1 MEEVGAQVAAPMY
14 VHSALPSRYC
24 EAPPMAK
31 KRDYLYHQYQPEQMQ
46 QQIPQIQDLR
56 DNWSPS
62 SWNWD
67 NVSFVAKPLE
77 SAILR
82 PGMATAEHKN
92 KERANGLEKNGVG
105 DEADENLRLNLG
117 GGLKYVEE
125 PVSRAP
131 KRVRSGSPGG
141 NYPMCQVD
149 DCDEDLSNAKDYHR
163 RHKVCE
169 LHSKSAKAPV
179 GKQMQRFCQ
188 QCSRFHPLSEF
199 DEGKRSCRRRLAGH
213 NRRRRKTQAEDVNS
227 RPLVHGNQESTAPEN
242 LDIVNLLASL
252 ARLQGKTDERSVNNT
267 LVPDKE
273 HIMKI
278 LSKMNSLTL
287 PRDLAARL
295 STFKNLDGAVMGQT
309 SSKHQDGSNH
319 DMSSPSTMDLLQV
332 LSATLAS
339 SAPNALSALSQGSSQ
354 SSDSDRTKMKSPD
367 PSTGAVMQRGIVD
380 LTSVRGERSSSSYQS
395 PVEDSDCQIQETRP
409 NLPLQLFSSS
419 PEDDSP
425 PKLATSGKYYSSD
438 SSNPTEERSPLSS
451 PLMVQKLFPMR
462 TLKEA
467 IEPEKMSTGR
477 EINGSVELTQNCVHT
492 VPLELFRDSD
502 KGPDCGPYQ
511 SSPYQTGY
519 TSSSGSDHSPSSLT
533 LDSQLDR
540 TGRIMFKLFD
550 KDPSHFPG
558 TLRSQIFN
566 WLSNSPLEM
575 ESYIRPGCVVLSV
588 YMSMSSAAWE
598 QLEGN
603 LLQRLQSLVQN
614 SDTDFWRSG
623 RFLVHTGKKLASHN
637 GGKLHLCRSWKTCSP
652 ELVLV
657 SPLAIVGGQ
666 ETSLLLRGRN
676 LDNPGTRIHLTYEGG
691 YISKEVTQVSSQGS
705 FNEITVGAFKINAG
719 LPNAFSRCFIE
730 VENGFKGNSFPVI
743 VADAKICKELRS
755 LESELEEE
763 PRSRDGSPDKANQD
777 SGCRV
782 SSRAEILHFLNELGW
797 LFQRNTTSS
806 MLRDP
811 DYSLRRYK
819 YLFTFAVERDC
830 CALVKTLLDISV
842 SGYLD
847 ADGQSS
853 EPVKALLEIQ
863 LLNRA
868 VRRKCRKMV
877 DMLLQYHIS
886 TSEGSGSKG
895 SGKTYIFAP
904 NMEGPGSITPLHVAA
919 CTSGSVEIV
928 DALTNDPQ
936 EIGLNGWNSLLDANG
951 QSPYSYAVM
960 RNNHSYNELVS
971 CKLADRK
978 NSQISVIIG
987 SEMEE
992 LQPSVVQESGQC
1004 AQSQLSAGSCTRCAV
1019 AAAKYGRRFPA
1030 SRGLLHRP
1038 YIHSMLVVAAVCV
1051 CVCLFYRNLQKVG
1064 CHAPFNWKDLD
1075 YGAS

>member
-1 MEEVGAQVAAPMY
+1 MEEVGAQVAAPIY
-14 VHSALPSRYC
+14 VHSALSSRYC
-24 EAPPMAK
+24 EAPPMAR
-31 KRDYLYHQYQPEQMQ
+31 KRDYLYQQYQPEQMQ
-46 QQIPQIQDLR
+46 QQITRRQDR
-56 DNWSPS
+56 GDNWNPN
-62 SWNWD
+62 SWDWD
-67 NVSFVAKPLE
+67 SVRFVAKPLE
-77 SAILR
+77 SEILR
-82 PGMATAEHKN
+82 PGTATAEHRK
-92 KERANGLEKNGVG
+92 KERGNGLEKAGAG
-105 DEADENLRLNLG
+105 DEEDENLRLNLG

-125 PVSRAP
+125 PVSRP
-131 KRVRSGSPGG
+131 HKRVRSGSPGS

-149 DCDEDLSNAKDYHR
+149 DCGEDLSSAKDYHR

-169 LHSKSAKAPV
+169 LHSKSAKALV

-227 RPLVHGNQESTAPEN
+227 RPLVQGNRESTAHDN
-242 LDIVNLLASL
+242 LDIVNLVASL
-252 ARLQGKTDERSVNNT
+252 ARIQGTTDEISVNNM

-273 HIMKI
+273 HIVKI

-295 STFKNLDGAVMGQT
+295 STFKNLNGAVMGQT
-309 SSKHQDGSNH
+309 SSKHQDGSNR

-332 LSATLAS
+332 FSATLGS
-339 SAPNALSALSQGSSQ
+339 TVPNALSALSQGSSQ
-354 SSDSDRTKMKSPD
+354 SSDSDRTKLKSPD
-367 PSTGAVMQRGIVD
+367 LSTGAVMHRGTVD
-380 LTSVRGERSSSSYQS
+380 LASVGGERSSSSNQS

-425 PKLATSGKYYSSD
+425 TKLATSRKHYSSD

-451 PLMVQKLFPMR
+451 PPMVQKLFPMR

-467 IEPEKMSTGR
+467 IESEKMSTST
-477 EINGSVELTQNCVHT
+477 EINGSIELTRNVPT

-502 KGPDCGPYQ
+502 KGPDCGLYQ

-519 TSSSGSDHSPSSLT
+519 TSSSGSDLSPSSLT
-533 LDSQLDR
+533 LDSQQDR

-550 KDPSHFPG
+550 KDPSHLPG
-558 TLRSQIFN
+558 ALRSQIFN

-588 YMSMSSAAWE
+588 YLSISSAAWE

-603 LLQRLQSLVQN
+603 LLQHLQSLVQN
-614 SDTDFWRSG
+614 LDNDFWRSG

-637 GGKLHLCRSWKTCSP
+637 EGKLHLCRSWKTCSP
-652 ELVLV
+652 ELVSV

-676 LDNPGTRIHLTYEGG
+676 LDNPGMKIHLTYKGG
-691 YISKEVTQVSSQGS
+691 YISKEVTQVSSQGTLD
-705 FNEITVGAFKINAG
+705 EITVGAFKINAG

-743 VADAKICKELRS
+743 VADAKICKELRL

-763 PRSRDGSPDKANQD
+763 PRSRDISSDEGNQD
-777 SGCRV
+777 SGCQGSV
-782 SSRAEILHFLNELGW
+782 RAEILHFLNELGW

-811 DYSLRRYK
+811 DSSLRRYK
-819 YLFTFAVERDC
+819 YLFTFAVERDY
-830 CALVKTLLDISV
+830 CALVKALLDISV
-842 SGYLD
+842 SSYLD
-847 ADGQSS
+847 GDGQSS
-853 EPVKALLEIQ
+853 EPVEALLDIQ

-877 DMLLQYHIS
+877 DLLLHYPIS
-886 TSEGSGSKG
+886 SSKDSGR
-895 SGKTYIFAP
+895 TYIFTP
-904 NMEGPGSITPLHVAA
+904 NMVGPGGITPLHVAA
-919 CTSGSVEIV
+919 CTSGSVDIV

-936 EIGLNGWNSLLDANG
+936 EIGLNCWNSLLDANG
-951 QSPYSYAVM
+951 QSPYSYAVT
-960 RNNHSYNELVS
+960 RNNNSYNELVS
-971 CKLADRK
+971 CKLTDRK

-992 LQPSVVQESGQC
+992 SQPSIVQEPGQR
-1004 AQSQLSAGSCTRCAV
+1004 AQSQSSVGSCMRCAV
-1019 AAAKYGRRFPA
+1019 AAAKYGRSRRFQA
-1030 SRGLLHRP
+1030 SHGLLHRP

-1051 CVCLFYRNLQKVG
+1051 CVCLIFRGGPKVG
-1064 CHAPFNWKDLD
+1064 NPPFNWEHLG
-1075 YGAS
+1075 YGAF

>member
-14 VHSALPSRYC
+14 VHSALSTKYC

-31 KRDYLYHQYQPEQMQ
+31 KRDYLYNQYQPEQIQ
-46 QQIPQIQDLR
+46 QQIPRLQDLR
-56 DNWSPS
+56 DNWNPS

-67 NVSFVAKPLE
+67 NVRFVAKPLE
-77 SAILR
+77 LEILR
-82 PGMATAEHKN
+82 PGMAAADHKK
-92 KERANGLEKNGVG
+92 KERANGLEKNGAG
-105 DEADENLRLNLG
+105 DEEDENLRLNLG

-125 PVSRAP
+125 LVSRP
-131 KRVRSGSPGG
+131 QKRVRSGSPGC

-149 DCDEDLSNAKDYHR
+149 DCGEDLSNAKDYHR

-169 LHSKSAKAPV
+169 LHSKSAKALV

-227 RPLVHGNQESTAPEN
+227 RPLVQGNRESTAHDN

-252 ARLQGKTDERSVNNT
+252 ARIQGKTDERSVNNMS
-267 LVPDKE
+267 VPDKE
-273 HIMKI
+273 HIVKI

-295 STFKNLDGAVMGQT
+295 STFKNLNGAVVGQT
-309 SSKHQDGSNH
+309 SSKHQDGSNR

-332 LSATLAS
+332 FSATLGS

-354 SSDSDRTKMKSPD
+354 SGDSDRTKLKSPD
-367 PSTGAVMQRGIVD
+367 LSTGAVMQRVTVD
-380 LTSVRGERSSSSYQS
+380 LASVGAERSSSSYQS

-425 PKLATSGKYYSSD
+425 PKLATSRRYYSSD

-451 PLMVQKLFPMR
+451 PPLVQKLFPMR

-467 IEPEKMSTGR
+467 IETEKMSTST
-477 EINGSVELTQNCVHT
+477 EINGSVELTRNCVHT

-533 LDSQLDR
+533 LDSQDR

-550 KDPSHFPG
+550 KDPSHFPMA
-558 TLRSQIFN
+558 LRSQIFS

-575 ESYIRPGCVVLSV
+575 ESYIRPGCVVLSI
-588 YMSMSSAAWE
+588 YLSMSSAAWE
-598 QLEGN
+598 HLEGN
-603 LLQRLQSLVQN
+603 LLQHLQSLVQN
-614 SDTDFWRSG
+614 LDTDFWRSG
-623 RFLVHTGKKLASHN
+623 RFLVHTGNKLASHN
-637 GGKLHLCRSWKTCSP
+637 EGKLHLCRYWKTCSP
-652 ELVLV
+652 ELVSV

-676 LDNPGTRIHLTYEGG
+676 LDNPGTKIHLTYKGG
-691 YISKEVTQVSSQGS
+691 YISKEVTQVSSQGTLD
-705 FNEITVGAFKINAG
+705 EITVGAFKIDAG

-730 VENGFKGNSFPVI
+730 VENGFKGNIFPVI
-743 VADAKICKELRS
+743 VADAKICKELRL

-763 PRSRDGSPDKANQD
+763 PRSRDVSPEEGNQD
-777 SGCRV
+777 SGCQG
-782 SSRAEILHFLNELGW
+782 STRAEILHFLNELGW
-797 LFQRNTTSS
+797 LFQRNTNSS

-811 DYSLRRYK
+811 DSSLRRYK
-819 YLFTFAVERDC
+819 YLFIFAVERDC
-830 CALVKTLLDISV
+830 CALVKTLLDISI
-842 SGYLD
+842 SSYLD
-847 ADGQSS
+847 GDGQSS
-853 EPVKALLEIQ
+853 EPVGALLEIQ

-877 DMLLQYHIS
+877 DLLLHYPIS
-886 TSEGSGSKG
+886 SSKDYC
-895 SGKTYIFAP
+895 KTYIFTP
-904 NMEGPGSITPLHVAA
+904 NMVGPGGITPLHVAA
-919 CTSGSVEIV
+919 CTSGSVDIV
-928 DALTNDPQ
+928 NALTNDPQ
-936 EIGLNGWNSLLDANG
+936 EIGLNSWNSLLDANG

-960 RNNHSYNELVS
+960 RNNLSYNELVS

-987 SEMEE
+987 NEMEE
-992 LQPSVVQESGQC
+992 SQPSVVQEPGQR

-1019 AAAKYGRRFPA
+1019 AATKYGRRFPV
-1030 SRGLLHRP
+1030 SHGVLHRP

-1051 CVCLFYRNLQKVG
+1051 CVCLIFRGGPQVG
-1064 CHAPFNWKDLD
+1064 NPPFNWEHLG
-1075 YGAS
+1075 YGAI

>member
-1 MEEVGAQVAAPMY
+1 MEEVGAQVAAPIY
-14 VHSALPSRYC
+14 VHSALSSRYC

-46 QQIPQIQDLR
+46 QQMPRLQDLR
-56 DNWSPS
+56 DNWNPS

-67 NVSFVAKPLE
+67 NVRFVAKPLE
-77 SAILR
+77 SEILQ
-82 PGMATAEHKN
+82 PGTATAEHKK
-92 KERANGLEKNGVG
+92 KETANELEKNGAG
-105 DEADENLRLNLG
+105 DEDDENLRLNLG

-125 PVSRAP
+125 PVSRPP

-149 DCDEDLSNAKDYHR
+149 DCGEDLSNAKDYHR

-169 LHSKSAKAPV
+169 LHSKSAKALV

-227 RPLVHGNQESTAPEN
+227 RPLVHANRESTAHEN

-252 ARLQGKTDERSVNNT
+252 ARIQGKTDERSVNNM

-273 HIMKI
+273 HIVKI

-295 STFKNLDGAVMGQT
+295 STFKNLNGAVMGQT
-309 SSKHQDGSNH
+309 SSKHQDGSNR

-332 LSATLAS
+332 LSATLGS

-354 SSDSDRTKMKSPD
+354 SSDSDRTKLKSPD
-367 PSTGAVMQRGIVD
+367 LSSGAVVRRGTVD
-380 LTSVRGERSSSSYQS
+380 LASVGGERSSSSYQS

-425 PKLATSGKYYSSD
+425 PKLATSRKYYSSD
-438 SSNPTEERSPLSS
+438 SSNPTEEPSPLSS
-451 PLMVQKLFPMR
+451 PPMVQKLFPMR

-467 IEPEKMSTGR
+467 IESEKMSTST
-477 EINGSVELTQNCVHT
+477 EINGSVELTRNCVHT
-492 VPLELFRDSD
+492 VPLELFRDSG

-533 LDSQLDR
+533 LDSQQDR
-540 TGRIMFKLFD
+540 TGRIMFKLFN

-558 TLRSQIFN
+558 TLRSQIFS
-566 WLSNSPLEM
+566 WLSNSPMEM

-588 YMSMSSAAWE
+588 YLSMSSDAWE
-598 QLEGN
+598 QLDGN
-603 LLQRLQSLVQN
+603 LLQHLQSLVQN

-637 GGKLHLCRSWKTCSP
+637 EGKLHLCKSWKTCSP
-652 ELVLV
+652 ELVSV

-676 LDNPGTRIHLTYEGG
+676 LDSPETKIHLTYKGG

-705 FNEITVGAFKINAG
+705 LDEITVGTFKINAG

-730 VENGFKGNSFPVI
+730 VENGIKGNSFPVI
-743 VADAKICKELRS
+743 IADAKICKELRL

-763 PRSRDGSPDKANQD
+763 PRSRDVNPDEGNQD
-777 SGCRV
+777 SGCRG

-811 DYSLRRYK
+811 DYSLCRYK

-830 CALVKTLLDISV
+830 CALVKTLLEITV
-842 SGYLD
+842 SSYLD
-847 ADGQSS
+847 GDGQSS
-853 EPVKALLEIQ
+853 EPVEALLEIQ

-877 DMLLQYHIS
+877 DLLLHYHIS
-886 TSEGSGSKG
+886 SGKD
-895 SGKTYIFAP
+895 SGKTYIFTP
-904 NMEGPGSITPLHVAA
+904 NMVGPGGITPLHVAA
-919 CTSGSVEIV
+919 CTWGSVDIV

-960 RNNHSYNELVS
+960 KNNHSYNELVS

-978 NSQISVIIG
+978 NSQISVIIR
-987 SEMEE
+987 SEMEQS
-992 LQPSVVQESGQC
+992 QPSVAQEPGQH
-1004 AQSQLSAGSCTRCAV
+1004 ARSQLSAGSCTRCAV
-1019 AAAKYGRRFPA
+1019 AATRYGRRSPA
-1030 SRGLLHRP
+1030 SHGLLHRP

-1051 CVCLFYRNLQKVG
+1051 CVCLFYRGGIKVG
-1064 CHAPFNWKDLD
+1064 CIALNWEHLEF
-1075 YGAS
+1075 GAI

>member
-1 MEEVGAQVAAPMY
+1 M
-14 VHSALPSRYC
+14 
-24 EAPPMAK
+24 
-31 KRDYLYHQYQPEQMQ
+31 
-46 QQIPQIQDLR
+46 
-56 DNWSPS
+56 
-62 SWNWD
+62 
-67 NVSFVAKPLE
+67 
-77 SAILR
+77 
-82 PGMATAEHKN
+82 
-92 KERANGLEKNGVG
+92 
-105 DEADENLRLNLG
+105 
-117 GGLKYVEE
+117 
-125 PVSRAP
+125 
-131 KRVRSGSPGG
+131 
-141 NYPMCQVD
+141 
-149 DCDEDLSNAKDYHR
+149 
-163 RHKVCE
+163 
-169 LHSKSAKAPV
+169 
-179 GKQMQRFCQ
+179 
-188 QCSRFHPLSEF
+188 
-199 DEGKRSCRRRLAGH
+199 
-213 NRRRRKTQAEDVNS
+213 
-227 RPLVHGNQESTAPEN
+227 
-242 LDIVNLLASL
+242 
-252 ARLQGKTDERSVNNT
+252 

-273 HIMKI
+273 HIVKL

-295 STFKNLDGAVMGQT
+295 STFKNLNGAAMGQT
-309 SSKHQDGSNH
+309 SSKHQDGSSH

-367 PSTGAVMQRGIVD
+367 LSTGAVVQRGTVD
-380 LTSVRGERSSSSYQS
+380 LASVGGERSSSSYQS

-419 PEDDSP
+419 PEDESL
-425 PKLATSGKYYSSD
+425 PKFAASRKYYSSD

-467 IEPEKMSTGR
+467 IESEKMSTSR
-477 EINGSVELTQNCVHT
+477 EVNGSVELTQNCVHT
-492 VPLELFRDSD
+492 VPFELFRDPD

-533 LDSQLDR
+533 LDLQQER
-540 TGRIMFKLFD
+540 TGRIMFKLFE

-603 LLQRLQSLVQN
+603 LLQHLQSLVQN

-637 GGKLHLCRSWKTCSP
+637 DGKLHLCRSWKTFSP

-676 LDNPGTRIHLTYEGG
+676 LDHPGTKIHLTYEGG

-705 FNEITVGAFKINAG
+705 LDEIIVGSFKINGG
-719 LPNAFSRCFIE
+719 LPNALCRCFIE

-743 VADAKICKELRS
+743 VADAKICKELRL

-763 PRSRDGSPDKANQD
+763 PRSRDGSPDEGNQD

-797 LFQRNTTSS
+797 LFQRNTISS

-819 YLFTFAVERDC
+819 YLFTFSVERDW

-842 SGYLD
+842 SGYFD

-877 DMLLQYHIS
+877 DLLLQYHIS
-886 TSEGSGSKG
+886 TSKD
-895 SGKTYIFAP
+895 SGKTYIFTP
-904 NMEGPGSITPLHVAA
+904 NMVGPGGITPLHVAA

-951 QSPYSYAVM
+951 KSPYSYAVM

-971 CKLADRK
+971 CKLADGR

-987 SEMEE
+987 SEVEE
-992 LQPSVVQESGQC
+992 AQPSVGQESGQC
-1004 AQSQLSAGSCTRCAV
+1004 AQSQSSAGSCKRCAV
-1019 AAAKYGRRFPA
+1019 AATKYGRRFPA
-1030 SRGLLHRP
+1030 SHGLLHRP

-1064 CHAPFNWKDLD
+1064 CHATFNWEHLN
-1075 YGAS
+1075 YGAI